1 MSLSNVVIANE
12 SVNCDS
18 AHSVDINSQ
27 EDMIGKT
34 FADVKLQRREEVVVY
49 PQQML
54 NLILSIPDSATDLAM
69 YMENELAPRPLSV
82 FYDMP
87 MKRPAMAALASLLLS
102 LVPPGHTDVP
112 QNAVHAY
119 LLHTV
124 VRHSPATYAEL
135 CQSYVRYVQTH

>member
-1 MSLSNVVIANE
+1 MVIANE

-54 NLILSIPDSATDLAM
+54 NLILSIPDSATDLAT
-69 YMENELAPRPLSV
+69 YMKYELAPRPSSL
-82 FYDMP
+82 FDDMS
-87 MKRPAMAALASLLLS
+87 MR
-102 LVPPGHTDVP
+102 
-112 QNAVHAY
+112 
-119 LLHTV
+119 
-124 VRHSPATYAEL
+124 
-135 CQSYVRYVQTH
+135 